1 VTPLQHTG
9 VKYREEQETR
19 KEETMKRIISIL
31 FALALVLA
39 FSLVATVPVAAATR
53 NVPGTYATIQAAID
67 AANPGDTIVVAA
79 GTYAGNINVNKS
91 SLTIVGDPGDSSPG
105 PGVNAPIIDG
115 GGAVADAFDLAN
127 GVSNV
132 TISGFEIRNFAA
144 TDFTNGTGVGVQAW
158 VPSTSNITVSDNW
171 FHDVGYG
178 VMVGNDGSSAK
189 YALGTHRNWAVSGNI
204 IENFFSIG
212 VELTD
217 TSNSSVQGNVI
228 HMPGVGVNGQI
239 GIFSWAHISQ
249 SGLTVTENTI
259 DGTMVAFPAVY
270 MYAWNDVA
278 PTPNLNDVTIGN
290 NTISTIGSPF
300 QVYLRDIGTGT
311 VTGVHVNYNSLTG
324 LNGLKN
330 LTAVSI
336 DGTKNWWGANDG
348 PSGVGPGSGAA
359 VSANVLFLPWAC
371 KPTTGGLAYLTPSAG
386 MIDDLAPVSTP
397 PNPPATFPYGMFT
410 FKITGLS
417 AGEEVTLTIELPG
430 PTPVGTKWWKYH
442 NNTWS
447 PMDIGSDNGD
457 NIITVTLKDG
467 RTPDDEDL
475 ISGQITDQGGPGG
488 GAVGWETY
496 PVSKA
501 RVLLPWVALLV
512 AIASGVS
519 LLVLRRRRTQT

>member
-1 VTPLQHTG
+1 
-9 VKYREEQETR
+9 
-19 KEETMKRIISIL
+19 MKRIFSIL
-31 FALALVLA
+31 FALALVLS
-39 FSLVATVPVAAATR
+39 FSLMATTPVGAIPLTTDHYVAAA
-53 NVPGTYATIQAAID
+53 GTNTSPYDTWAKAAHTIQNAID
-67 AANPGDTIVVAA
+67 AATAGDTVHVAA
-79 GTYAGNINVNKS
+79 GTYAGNININKS

-105 PGVNAPIIDG
+105 PGANAPIIDG
-115 GGAVADAFDLAN
+115 GGVVADAFDLAN

-132 TISGFEIRNFAA
+132 TISGFEIRKFAA

-178 VMVGNDGSSAK
+178 VMVGNDGSSAE
-189 YALGTHRNWAVSGNI
+189 YALGTHRNWTVSGNI

-228 HMPGVGVNGQI
+228 HMPGVGVYGQI

-259 DGTMVAFPAVY
+259 DGTMVLFPAVY
-270 MYAWNDVA
+270 MYAWDDVA
-278 PTPNLNDVTIGN
+278 ATPNLNDVTIGN
-290 NTISTIGSPF
+290 NTISTTGSPF

-324 LNGLKN
+324 LNGLRN
-330 LTAVSI
+330 RTAVSI

-359 VSANVLFLPWAC
+359 ISGNVLFDVLFVPWAC
-371 KPTTGGLAYLTPSAG
+371 QPTTGDLAYLTPSAG
-386 MIDDLAPVSTP
+386 VIDDLTPVSTP
-397 PNPPATFPYGMFT
+397 PNPPARFPYGMFT

-417 AGEEVTLTIELPG
+417 TGQEVTLTIELPG
-430 PTPVGTKWWKYH
+430 PVPIGTKWWKYH
-442 NNTWS
+442 NSTWS
-447 PMDIGSDNGD
+447 PMDISDDDGD
-457 NIITVTLKDG
+457 NIITVALKDG

-475 ISGQITDQGGPGG
+475 IAGQITDQGGPGEP

-496 PVSKA
+496 PINKV
-501 RVLLPWVALLV
+501 RVFLPWIALFA
-512 AIASGVS
+512 AIAVGVS
-519 LLVLRRRRTQT
+519 LLVLRRRRAQS

>member
-1 VTPLQHTG
+1 M
-9 VKYREEQETR
+9 R
-19 KEETMKRIISIL
+19 RILSIL

-39 FSLVATVPVAAATR
+39 FSLVATVPVAAAAR

-290 NTISTIGSPF
+290 NTISTTGSPF

-386 MIDDLAPVSTP
+386 MIDDLTPVSPPAGAPVS
-397 PNPPATFPYGMFT
+397 FPYGMFSFNVT
-410 FKITGLS
+410 GVGSGGTATIT
-417 AGEEVTLTIELPG
+417 VELPG
-430 PTPVGTKWWKYH
+430 AVPVGTKWWKYQGGSWYSLP
-442 NNTWS
+442 NL
-447 PMDIGSDNGD
+447 SDNGD
-457 NIITVTLKDG
+457 NIMVISLTDG
-467 RTPDDEDL
+467 GQGDGDHT
-475 ISGQITDQGGPGG
+475 INAQITDPGGPGG
-488 GAVGWETY
+488 ASVGWDPY
-496 PVSKA
+496 PISKV
-501 RVLLPWVALLV
+501 RVLLPWIALGL
-512 AIASGVS
+512 AIAAGAS
-519 LLVLRRRRTQT
+519 LLVFRRRQTKT